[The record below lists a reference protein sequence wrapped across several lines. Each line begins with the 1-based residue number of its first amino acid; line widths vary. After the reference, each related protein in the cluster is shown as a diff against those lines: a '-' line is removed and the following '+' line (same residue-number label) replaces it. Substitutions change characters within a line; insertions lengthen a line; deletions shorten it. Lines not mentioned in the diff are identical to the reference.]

1 MQSKKIDG
9 PADARIGGAP
19 PPMTRSQKLIEQIL
33 ELQQQIRGLERELQ
47 RAHEAESLVS
57 LSQEVPSDY
66 PG

>member
-9 PADARIGGAP
+9 PEDDRIGGAP

-33 ELQQQIRGLERELQ
+33 ELQNQIRGLERELQ
-47 RAHEAESLVS
+47 RAEEAESLVANS
-57 LSQEVPSDY
+57 YQVPSDY

>member
-9 PADARIGGAP
+9 PEDDRIGGAP
-19 PPMTRSQKLIEQIL
+19 SPMTRSQKLIEQIL
-33 ELQQQIRGLERELQ
+33 ELQHQIRGLERELQ